1 MQATCHRLA
10 APVSVERRRDRAG
23 KHPVSRDAARPPGY
37 RVPMAAP
44 GTPTIGIVIADDH
57 PVVRRGLRLLL
68 DEEPDF
74 TVLAEAGDV
83 EEARRYVLG
92 HHPRV
97 LVLDLNMPGQS
108 SREAIPE
115 LRVDFP
121 ETYIVVLTMQQDP
134 AYARDALAAGATGY
148 VLKQAADGELV
159 EAVRH
164 AAAGERYLNPRL
176 GASIAAESPRGHPG
190 NLSDREIDVLRLIA
204 LGHTTAEIATQLF
217 ISGRTVESHRA
228 SIHQK
233 LMVTSRADL
242 VRYALD
248 HHLVDR

>member
-1 MQATCHRLA
+1 MGMAEPE
-10 APVSVERRRDRAG
+10 APA
-23 KHPVSRDAARPPGY
+23 
-37 RVPMAAP
+37 
-44 GTPTIGIVIADDH
+44 IGIVLADDH

-68 DEEPDF
+68 EEEPDF
-74 TVLAEAGDV
+74 AVLAEAGDV
-83 EEARRYVLG
+83 AEARRYVLG

-115 LRVDFP
+115 LRAEFP
-121 ETYIVVLTMQQDP
+121 DTYIVVLTMQQDP

-159 EAVRH
+159 EAVRA

-176 GASIAAESPRGHPG
+176 GARIAAESPRGRPG
-190 NLSDREIDVLRLIA
+190 NLSERELEVLRLIA
-204 LGHTTAEIATQLF
+204 LGHTTAEIAQQLF
-217 ISGRTVESHRA
+217 ISARTVESHRS

-233 LMVTSRADL
+233 LLISSRADL
-242 VRYALD
+242 VRFALD
-248 HHLVDR
+248 HHLIDR

>member
-1 MQATCHRLA
+1 MMADA
-10 APVSVERRRDRAG
+10 DAPNSQDER
-23 KHPVSRDAARPPGY
+23 
-37 RVPMAAP
+37 
-44 GTPTIGIVIADDH
+44 GTTSPTIRIVLADDH

-74 TVLAEAGDV
+74 EVVAEAGDV
-83 EEARRYVLG
+83 EEARRYLLG
-92 HHPRV
+92 HHPTV
-97 LVLDLNMPGQS
+97 LVLDLNMPGGS
-108 SREAIPE
+108 SREAIPGM
-115 LRVDFP
+115 RVEFP
-121 ETYIVVLTMQQDP
+121 ETHIVVLTMQQDP

-159 EAVRH
+159 EAVRR

-176 GASIAAESPRGHPG
+176 GARIAAESPRGHPG
-190 NLSDREIDVLRLIA
+190 NLSDREVEVLRLIA
-204 LGHTTAEIATQLF
+204 LGYTTAEIAQQLF

-233 LMVTSRADL
+233 LLLSSRAEL

-248 HHLVDR
+248 HHLVDD